1 MIISYNGNNTFKV
14 LVGAKITSS
23 DQIPPFHSRSTIV
36 GQTIYFDHCITN
48 KIYLVSAKLFIL
60 FHIFFLQF
68 DFLYVNSI
76 INIINFF
83 TRFSIPR

>member
-23 DQIPPFHSRSTIV
+23 DQIPLFHSRSTIV

-60 FHIFFLQF
+60 FHIFFLT
-68 DFLYVNSI
+68 I
-76 INIINFF
+76 
-83 TRFSIPR
+83 